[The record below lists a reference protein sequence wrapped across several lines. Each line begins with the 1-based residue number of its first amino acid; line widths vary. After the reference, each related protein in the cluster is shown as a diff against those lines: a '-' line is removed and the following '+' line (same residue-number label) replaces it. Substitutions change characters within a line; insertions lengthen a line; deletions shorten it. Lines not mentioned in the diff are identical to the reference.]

1 MSASLPVQTYQ
12 LFGIAFGCALVQCSE
27 NMLTYRLTRSIAALP
42 LGSTQVIFLPAG
54 TLIKRDDF
62 LTAVGITDVFL
73 DGRRISVIVQDLIE
87 GSELELRCPV
97 PLDE

>member
-1 MSASLPVQTYQ
+1 
-12 LFGIAFGCALVQCSE
+12 
-27 NMLTYRLTRSIAALP
+27 MLTYRLTRSIAALP
-42 LGSTQVIFLPAG
+42 LGSTQVISLPAG
-54 TLIKRDDF
+54 TLIKRDDL